1 LLRVVKALYR
11 LRNMFISWPTRERAE
26 ETWTKIEQ
34 RCQFPKVIG
43 AIDGTLVKIT
53 APKVH
58 PEAYVC
64 RKNYHAIQLQVNIEL
79 IIIKSGYQLQ
89 IFNF

>member
-1 LLRVVKALYR
+1 
-11 LRNMFISWPTRERAE
+11 MFISWPTREQAE

-43 AIDGTLVKIT
+43 AIDGTLIKIT

-58 PEAYVC
+58 PKAYVC
-64 RKNYHAIQLQVNIEL
+64 RKNYHAIQLQVNIESRL
-79 IIIKSGYQLQ
+79 KVYRYQSQ